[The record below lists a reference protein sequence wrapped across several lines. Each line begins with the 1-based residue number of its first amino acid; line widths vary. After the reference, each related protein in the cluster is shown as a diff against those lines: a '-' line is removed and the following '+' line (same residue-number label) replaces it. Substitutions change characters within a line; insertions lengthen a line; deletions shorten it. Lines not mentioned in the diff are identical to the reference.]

1 MYKGIKIRLAQG
13 EPVIKDIHNVKLP
26 ALFRGM
32 PKLSPEKCPDGC
44 NICAEACPSDA
55 ISLNPIKIDLGKC
68 TFCPTCSEA
77 CPENVIEFTNE
88 YHLSCSS
95 REQLIFSGNTPFIK
109 PQTASEEIKKHFGR
123 SLKLRQVSAA
133 GCNGCELE
141 LNALGN
147 VNFDMGRYG
156 IEFVASPR
164 HADGIVITGPLSKAM
179 SLALYDTY
187 EAVPE
192 PKIVI
197 AFGACAISGGIFKN
211 STETDRSFFD
221 KFKVD
226 LFIPG
231 CPPHPLTFIS
241 GVLDWLGRK

>member
-1 MYKGIKIRLAQG
+1 MYKGLKIRLAQG
-13 EPVIKDIHNVKLP
+13 EPVIKDVHKVKLP
-26 ALFRGM
+26 ELFRGM
-32 PKLSPEKCPDGC
+32 PELSPDKCPQEC
-44 NICAEACPSDA
+44 NECLKVCPAGA
-55 ISLNPIKIDLGKC
+55 IKLNPLMIDLGKC
-68 TFCPTCSEA
+68 TFCPECIEA
-77 CPENVIEFTNE
+77 CPEGAIKFTNE
-88 YHLSCSS
+88 YHLAASQ
-95 REQLIFSGNTPFIK
+95 REQLLFTGNTPFIK
-109 PQTASEEIKKHFGR
+109 PKAASDQIKKHFGR

-164 HADGIVITGPLSKAM
+164 HADGIVITGPVSKAM
-179 SLALYDTY
+179 SLALFDTL

-192 PKIVI
+192 PRIII
-197 AFGACAISGGIFKN
+197 AFGACAVSGGIF
-211 STETDRSFFD
+211 SDSDELDRSFFE

-226 LFIPG
+226 LFVTG

-241 GVLDWLGRK
+241 GLLEWLGRK